1 MSCVCVCVCVHV
13 CICVCVCARA
23 CVCVCMRVCVYFVK
37 ESQLSIVGV
46 FPSFCQ
52 HILGSALGF
61 LEMMRMKSKQGTI
74 HTQIATVLT
83 WY

>member
-1 MSCVCVCVCVHV
+1 MCVCV
-13 CICVCVCARA
+13 
-23 CVCVCMRVCVYFVK
+23 CVCVCMRVCVHARVCAYFVK

-46 FPSFCQ
+46 FPSLCQ